1 MVTFIARWGFAPTV
15 RVPRMAHL
23 VEVPKLFYRRHP
35 KIGMKIELVI
45 QPRGPGLLRAD
56 TKKIRPHHGIGFS
69 RCRIAGRIP
78 FCKQSAD
85 VHYRFYLTCCQKS
98 KRVHQHACAGRW
110 GRQGSY
116 RFSPSNRKA
125 LCTLSRSSKNEA
137 GFVFEMPLHTS
148 PATAGQ
154 KSAGALNAS
163 PARCRLVSATSP

>member
-1 MVTFIARWGFAPTV
+1 MGFCTNCPGAENGSFG
-15 RVPRMAHL
+15 R
-23 VEVPKLFYRRHP
+23 VPKLFYRRHP
-35 KIGMKIELVI
+35 KIGMGIELVI

-56 TKKIRPHHGIGFS
+56 TKKIRPHQRIGFN

-98 KRVHQHACAGRW
+98 KEFISTLAQDV
-110 GRQGSY
+110 GRQGSC

-125 LCTLSRSSKNEA
+125 LRTLSRSSKNEA
-137 GFVFEMPLHTS
+137 GFVFETPLHTS

-163 PARCRLVSATSP
+163 PARRRLVSATSPFEV

>member
-35 KIGMKIELVI
+35 KIGMGIELVI

-56 TKKIRPHHGIGFS
+56 TKKIRPHQRIGFN

-85 VHYRFYLTCCQKS
+85 VHYRFYLTCCQKARS
-98 KRVHQHACAGRW
+98 SSARLRRTLGVREVADSARQTVRLYARSRALRKTKRVSFLKRRSTRRRRLPAK
-110 GRQGSY
+110 
-116 RFSPSNRKA
+116 KA
-125 LCTLSRSSKNEA
+125 
-137 GFVFEMPLHTS
+137 
-148 PATAGQ
+148 
-154 KSAGALNAS
+154 
-163 PARCRLVSATSP
+163 PAR